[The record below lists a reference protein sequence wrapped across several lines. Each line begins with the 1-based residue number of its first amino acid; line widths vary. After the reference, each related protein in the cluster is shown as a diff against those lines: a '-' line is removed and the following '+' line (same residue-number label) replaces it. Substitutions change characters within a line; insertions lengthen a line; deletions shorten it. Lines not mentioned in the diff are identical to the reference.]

1 MSPFKSKHPCNFS
14 GCKEITSNRFCLKHK
29 SLVKKRDDKE
39 RGSASERGYDA
50 NWHKV
55 SEMHLRGFPLCAE
68 CEKKGRV
75 TAAILTHHI
84 IPIAKG
90 GAVYDWDN
98 LESICEL
105 CHDVKH
111 KNDRFKRRERR

>member
-1 MSPFKSKHPCNFS
+1 MSSFKPFKPCSKP
-14 GCKEITSNRFCLKHK
+14 GCPRLSKDRFCPEHTKQENERLENK
-29 SLVKKRDDKE
+29 

-55 SEMHLRGFPLCAE
+55 SEMHLREFPLCTE
-68 CEKKGRV
+68 CEKQGRAI
-75 TAAILTHHI
+75 AATLTHHI

-90 GAVYDWDN
+90 GAVLDWDN
-98 LESICEL
+98 LESNCEF

-111 KNDRFKRRERR
+111 KNDRFKRRER